1 MRTLGEVSGAESAL
15 LILEQEDERLIRAR
29 YQARSGQ
36 VIASLSEALPMRG
49 SNLVSE
55 AVVRYAHR
63 TRQTLLL
70 DDAYSTGEFT
80 NDPYIQAKKV
90 RSILCEPIQE
100 QNRLIGSIYLE
111 NNLSSHAFTPER
123 VEVVRLLATQAAISI
138 SNAQAIVARSEQERV
153 QRELEIA
160 RAVQLSLLPQQTPA
174 YPHFDLAQISQP
186 ARQVSGDLY
195 GYYQRPAGGLAV
207 ALGDVTGKGMPAALL
222 MSATVVAL
230 AGAIEANLSPAETL
244 TRTDRVL
251 QPFVAAKQNV
261 GLCLAYLDQGRM
273 CVANA
278 GAIAPILRN
287 KEGVQMLLDVG
298 GLPLG
303 THLSG
308 QFPYEN
314 TVLQLA
320 PDDMVILTSDG
331 LIEATDA
338 TGQMYGFERL
348 EVATAAGPTGSAQ
361 AMLDYLL
368 TDFRNFAG
376 DAEPDDDLTI
386 VVIRVS
392 DSPAKGG

>member
-1 MRTLGEVSGAESAL
+1 
-15 LILEQEDERLIRAR
+15 
-29 YQARSGQ
+29 
-36 VIASLSEALPMRG
+36 
-49 SNLVSE
+49 
-55 AVVRYAHR
+55 
-63 TRQTLLL
+63 
-70 DDAYSTGEFT
+70 
-80 NDPYIQAKKV
+80 
-90 RSILCEPIQE
+90 
-100 QNRLIGSIYLE
+100 
-111 NNLSSHAFTPER
+111 
-123 VEVVRLLATQAAISI
+123 
-138 SNAQAIVARSEQERV
+138 
-153 QRELEIA
+153 
-160 RAVQLSLLPQQTPA
+160 LPQQTPT

-195 GYYQRPAGGLAV
+195 GYYQRPDGGLAV
-207 ALGDVTGKGMPAALL
+207 AVGDVTGKGMPAALL

-230 AGAIEANLSPAETL
+230 AGAIEADLSPAETL

-331 LIEATDA
+331 MIEATDA
-338 TGQMYGFERL
+338 TGQMYDFERL
-348 EVATAAGPTGSAQ
+348 EAAIAAGPTGSAQ

-368 TDFRNFAG
+368 ADFKNFAG
-376 DAEPDDDLTI
+376 DAEPQDDLTL

-392 DSPAKGG
+392 E